1 VSLAKATLVTTG
13 TVKSCGRGGRRR
25 ECPVKEGA
33 LSTSQQ
39 SFNTCIA
46 SVEGAKLLRWN
57 VRNPAIAAE
66 TSAHQGSRQ
75 GGTTRLASIG
85 LQCRDG
91 NPHGTALMMM
101 AGCTPTTHVV
111 GFESGAS

>member
-1 VSLAKATLVTTG
+1 VSGEGRSTEHLAA
-13 TVKSCGRGGRRR
+13 
-25 ECPVKEGA
+25 
-33 LSTSQQ
+33 

-66 TSAHQGSRQ
+66 TSAHQDSRQ

-85 LQCRDG
+85 LQCRGG
-91 NPHGTALMMM
+91 NPQGTASMMM
-101 AGCTPTTHVV
+101 TGCTPTTHVV
-111 GFESGAS
+111 GFESGA